1 MDRFFFLQWP
11 KKQVEFYV
19 QQIIQLG
26 SFKNN
31 ETPLFAFFQSI

>member
-1 MDRFFFLQWP
+1 MEGFFPTVAESKLNSMYNRQT
-11 KKQVEFYV
+11 
-19 QQIIQLG
+19 IQLG